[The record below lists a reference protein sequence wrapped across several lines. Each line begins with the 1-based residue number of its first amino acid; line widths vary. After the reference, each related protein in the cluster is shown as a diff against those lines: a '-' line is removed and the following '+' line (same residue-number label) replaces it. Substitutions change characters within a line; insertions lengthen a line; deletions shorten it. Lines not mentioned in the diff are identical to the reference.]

1 MVLPN
6 ARFRTQRKYQANNVA
21 FDNSTVLEG
30 SATTNTNITVGAG
43 ATIIVFAAGNVT
55 NAARVDGV
63 PMTLVGKTAN
73 AAMYY
78 ATGLAAGAR
87 NVQVDRSG
95 SSSYIVTVMS
105 YTGVTTVTG
114 GVLGSGS
121 GTTQSGSPSGTGG
134 LAVVGFD
141 IGLSSSDV
149 GSVVSNGAIRQLYRR
164 TSGNA
169 LVVADKPV
177 PPVEITNPTG
187 GSYTT
192 IAVWLTT

>member
-6 ARFRTQRKYQANNVA
+6 ARYRAQRKYQANNVA

-30 SATTNTNITVGAG
+30 AATTNTNITVGAG
-43 ATIIVFAAGNVT
+43 ATIIVFAAGNIT

-63 PMTLVGKTAN
+63 AMTLVGKTAN

-95 SSSYIVTVMS
+95 SSSYIVAVMS

-121 GTTQSGSPSGTGG
+121 GTTQSASPSGTGG
-134 LAVVGFD
+134 LAVAGFD
-141 IGLSSSDV
+141 IGLSSGDV
-149 GSVVSNGAIRQLYRR
+149 GSVVSNGNIRQLYRR

-177 PPVEITNPTG
+177 PPIEITNPTG